1 MKIIVVSKNSND
13 RIQID
18 LIDNPPIARWFNNS
32 RHLQKTL
39 PITGVLHLD
48 KAGTNL
54 IPTSNYQTLYSDLLT
69 AIEKL
74 KMLLEEKEIVQFQ
87 FPEIPT
93 TFNRSQHWCNSIHN
107 VFVDVSIFLEKN
119 YSNYWNKTTEWDSIV
134 FETIKNINVLVHK
147 LEKWASTTE
156 HYRYIK
162 NHYSH
167 TYLQTEFNTSDHGL
181 NLWFEITP
189 EEQALYHSTLEND
202 TFYNVVF
209 SNEILGKTFYRSF
222 IDEEPPG
229 SPAISGIDKTW
240 GNIDI
245 KLDSQRTTIFKDAQF
260 QNWLE
265 SVATDKSTAPLEFPV
280 GSINPNSDLDYF
292 VKRKTTEVVFHFV
305 D

>member
-1 MKIIVVSKNSND
+1 MKIFVKSKDSNAQ
-13 RIQID
+13 IQID
-18 LIDNPPIARWFNNS
+18 LIDNTPIARWFNNS
-32 RHLQKTL
+32 QRVQKTS
-39 PITGVLHLD
+39 PIVGVLHFD
-48 KAGTNL
+48 KAGADL
-54 IPTSNYQTLYSDLLT
+54 IPTGNCQTLYNDLLI

-74 KMLLEEKEIVQFQ
+74 KMLLKEKEIVQFQ

-93 TFNRSQHWCNSIHN
+93 EFNRSQHWCNSIHN

-119 YSNYWNKTTEWDSIV
+119 YSNYWSKTTEWSSIV
-134 FETIKNINVLVHK
+134 FETIKEINVLIHK
-147 LEKWASTTE
+147 LEKWSNITE
-156 HYRYIK
+156 NRQYLK
-162 NHYSH
+162 NHYFHSH
-167 TYLQTEFNTSDHGL
+167 LQTRFDLSVHGL

-202 TFYNVVF
+202 TFYDVVF

-240 GNIDI
+240 GNLDI
-245 KLDSQRTTIFKDAQF
+245 KLDSQRTAIFKDAQF

-265 SVATDKSTAPLEFPV
+265 SVANNKLTAPLEFPV